1 MPIHSE
7 VRDNVL
13 IVRPINSLNKACASE
28 FEEFLQ
34 NEIDEGFRLVVFDFA
49 KLSQVSSDGLLVILK
64 LMNELRK
71 IGGEVVVTGL
81 SSNVRVI
88 FKASGLFT
96 LLEESDDVDAA
107 IARLLAQQDSSLD
120 EDLRE

>member
-120 EDLRE
+120 ENLRE

>member
-107 IARLLAQQDSSLD
+107 IAHLLAHQDSSLD